1 VSGAVVSA
9 NDDGSPTLPSLA
21 RITIYP
27 VKSLDGLEVAGAVVL
42 PSGALEHD
50 RRFAVVDDEG
60 RFVNGKR
67 TAKVHLIRSTYDAP
81 NRTLTLGIQ
90 GCEDRRSFSL
100 DADRKTLNE
109 WLSRHFDRSVT
120 VVENAECG
128 FPDDT
133 DSPGP
138 TLLSTATLRA
148 ISEWFPELVEDESRR
163 RFRANLEVG
172 GVEALW
178 EDRLFTEPGGVV
190 RFRVGDVVFEGVNP
204 CQRCVVPS
212 RSPLDGEPIPEF
224 QNRFRTKRQETLPPW
239 AAPSRFNHFYRLAIN
254 TRIAQGQ
261 RGTIRVGDEVEIL
274 KSEAE
279 AS

>member
-1 VSGAVVSA
+1 MTR
-9 NDDGSPTLPSLA
+9 SPTLPSLVQ
-21 RITIYP
+21 ITLYP
-27 VKSLDGLEVAGAVVL
+27 VKSLDGLAVTEVVVL

-67 TAKVHLIRSTYDAP
+67 TAKVHLIRSTFDATT
-81 NRTLTLGIQ
+81 RTLTLSIQ
-90 GCEDRRSFSL
+90 GRDDCRSFSL
-100 DADRKTLNE
+100 DSDRKSLNE
-109 WLSRHFDRSVT
+109 WLSDHFDLSVT

-148 ISEWFPELVEDESRR
+148 VSEWFPELDEDDCRR

-172 GVEALW
+172 GVAAFW

-190 RFRVGDVVFEGVNP
+190 RFRVGEVVFEGVNP

-212 RSPLDGEPIPEF
+212 RSPMNGEPIPEF
-224 QNRFRTKRQETLPPW
+224 QKRFSTKRRETLPPW
-239 AAPSRFNHFYRLAIN
+239 AAFSRFNHFYRLAIN
-254 TRIAQGQ
+254 TRIAQDH

-274 KSEAE
+274 ESEQADPIVGV
-279 AS
+279 